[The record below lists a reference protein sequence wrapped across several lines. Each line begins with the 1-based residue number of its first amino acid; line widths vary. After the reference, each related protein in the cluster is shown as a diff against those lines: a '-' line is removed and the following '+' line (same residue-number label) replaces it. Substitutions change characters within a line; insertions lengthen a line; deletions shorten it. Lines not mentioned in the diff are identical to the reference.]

1 MYVDIKPW
9 DPVPHYPGDAGD
21 VGDLVQVFP
30 HRPDQ
35 AWHVQQPACKTP
47 VDD

>member
-9 DPVPHYPGDAGD
+9 DPVPHYPGDPGDAGD
-21 VGDLVQVFP
+21 VGDIVQVFP

-35 AWHVQQPACKTP
+35 A
-47 VDD
+47 